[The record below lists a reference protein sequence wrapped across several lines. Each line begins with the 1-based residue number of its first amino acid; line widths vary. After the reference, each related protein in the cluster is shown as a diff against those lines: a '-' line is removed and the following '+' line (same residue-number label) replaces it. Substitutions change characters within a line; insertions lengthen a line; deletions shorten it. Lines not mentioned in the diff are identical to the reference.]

1 MTDDEDSDNTQT
13 IGLPVTDVER
23 GGTYED
29 TEEDE

>member
-1 MTDDEDSDNTQT
+1 MPEDDSDDTQI
-13 IGLPVTDVER
+13 IGLSVTDVER